1 MKVLVVNAFVLSSSD
16 PSLTSAS
23 KNPIAQ
29 RLRKRLQSKSKG
41 DEFTVFCRLVAKAI
55 EQIYVVLGY
64 KAPVAPVCHMV
75 NASALDKLVVDWESG
90 VLDENARNASMLF
103 DSFDCIFIGS
113 SSVCKVLPWDPKLRN
128 LARLMHMVNET
139 RKPSWTSGFC
149 ALLEIQVAALQG
161 RLFSP
166 VNGYRG
172 STLESLENFP
182 VYSPPPRPVQQNRG
196 TPPSFYKGFLDN
208 ETGDVYVYEPAALE
222 WRPVCNVGVRIV
234 SASGQPTSPRFAP
247 RDRSYAVEQR
257 AESAV
262 PSIIEA
268 DGEAV
273 LHIDHRYLQHPMLK
287 GMDPQ
292 FKLQLLPEWF
302 ILRSGHLPRARGGL
316 HCLADSKKGPVF
328 LEFQGTKVILAAD
341 TSEGR
346 HHGTIEK
353 LMQNF
358 TKHIAGLMY
367 STTSSRQSRVG
378 SSLTSFL
385 FGDSLLASR
394 PMEFSRVSGCL
405 PSAPAIAQ
413 KAVRTSLP
421 RGPQILPEQTRS
433 QNDGQ
438 GGGGGGSSTFAT
450 GRDTVRYTATGVTL
464 YDSVTPELQLDET
477 SSGAETLRK
486 EVGVLLMPETR
497 HPGTIVHSPAKSPLA
512 SRPLRRV
519 HLLVVTGQDSPDA
532 RALLGAAADD
542 VDAKL
547 GPEPEHRED
556 TPCKTMPPHPAVP
569 KIENWHRL
577 AEASTCAVSTSSSPL
592 PTTGMSLTERLNR
605 DRAHNYLPAS
615 HPQTYRDSTQTGVP
629 LSPRSPTNATQ
640 LFSPVRSKPFSN
652 FQKFQRLATKLAA
665 EASAPLA
672 SNAEYLGART
682 DGPYFSEHERE
693 IKSQFADRL
702 RFQHLHPQGWKGG
715 SPKHVIPLR
724 DLGHVRAMGPYPER
738 PSNQG
743 FEHMPASDYAILRV
757 DDKQKQR
764 GYWIRN

>member
-23 KNPIAQ
+23 TNPIDK
-29 RLRKRLQSKSKG
+29 RMRKRLQTKHKG
-41 DEFTVFCRLVAKAI
+41 SEFAVFCRLVAKSI

-103 DSFDCIFIGS
+103 DTFDCIFIGS
-113 SSVCKVLPWDPKLRN
+113 SSVRKVLPWDPKLRN

-139 RKPSWTSGFC
+139 RKPCWTSGFC
-149 ALLEIQVAALQG
+149 SLLEIQVAALQG
-161 RLFSP
+161 RQFFP
-166 VNGYRG
+166 INGYRG
-172 STLESLENFP
+172 STLEKLAEFP
-182 VYSPPPRPVQQNRG
+182 VYSLPPRLVQQNRG
-196 TPPSFYKGFLDN
+196 LPVGYSGGFLDN
-208 ETGDVYVYEPAALE
+208 ETGDVYVYEPSALE

-257 AESAV
+257 ADSAV

-273 LHIDHRYLQHPMLK
+273 LHVDHRYLQHPLLK
-287 GMDPQ
+287 DMDPQ

-302 ILRSGHLPRARGGL
+302 ILRAGHLPRARGGL

-328 LEFQGTKVILAAD
+328 LEFQGTKAILAAD

-385 FGDSLLASR
+385 FGDALLASR

-405 PSAPAIAQ
+405 PSALAIAQ
-413 KAVRTSLP
+413 KAVRTTIP
-421 RGPQILPEQTRS
+421 RGPQLLPEQTQS
-433 QNDGQ
+433 QNDGK
-438 GGGGGGSSTFAT
+438 GGGSSAFAS
-450 GRDTVRYTATGVTL
+450 GRDVVRNTATGVAL
-464 YDSVTPELQLDET
+464 CDVTPVFQIDKT
-477 SSGAETLRK
+477 CSGAESPRK

-497 HPGTIVHSPAKSPLA
+497 HPGSIVHSPAKSPLA

-519 HLLVVTGQDSPDA
+519 RLLVVAGQDSPDA
-532 RALLGAAADD
+532 RAMLGAAADD

-547 GPEPEHRED
+547 EPEREHHEE
-556 TPCKTMPPHPAVP
+556 MPGKAIPPYSEVP
-569 KIENWHRL
+569 KIENWHRI
-577 AEASTCAVSTSSSPL
+577 AEASACSVSSL
-592 PTTGMSLTERLNR
+592 PTTGASLTERLNR
-605 DRAHNYLPAS
+605 DRAHHYLPSS
-615 HPQTYRDSTQTGVP
+615 HPQTYRDSTTTGFP
-629 LSPRSPTNATQ
+629 LSPRFPTNATQ
-640 LFSPVRSKPFSN
+640 LSSPVRRKPFSN
-652 FQKFQRLATKLAA
+652 FEKFQRLATKLAA

-672 SNAEYLGART
+672 KYPGART
-682 DGPYFSEHERE
+682 DGPYLSEYERE

-702 RFQHLHPQGWKGG
+702 RYQHLHPQGWKGG

-724 DLGHVRAMGPYPER
+724 DLGHVRAMGTYPER

-757 DDKQKQR
+757 EDKQKQR